1 MATLLGRRC
10 PSMARRGALMAA
22 RSWEAQRRGGVVMS
36 SLGSSSWS
44 SPSCRCGGYVAPGT
58 AACPQCGSIVDKR
71 LFDEQAQAERE
82 ERALRL
88 KNLEFRVVSQP
99 PARPSREATSPI
111 AATMLRDLESKFE
124 GLRLEAEK
132 LLAAIQPIAAPQPA
146 PAPAAERDAAL
157 VAQMKAWHLDPG
169 LDLEESMDWLR
180 GQSFGVDLWTSPKR
194 SGGAMWRCRHR
205 RDHGGGLRL
214 EAETYD
220 GTAWGAV
227 AKAMVA
233 GFEQGLIE

>member
-1 MATLLGRRC
+1 MPGRRC
-10 PSMARRGALMAA
+10 SGMARHGALMAA

-36 SLGSSSWS
+36 SLGSRSWS
-44 SPSCRCGGYVAPGT
+44 SPACRCGSFVAPGIAT
-58 AACPQCGSIVDKR
+58 CPQCGSIVDKR
-71 LFDEQAQAERE
+71 LFDEQARAERE
-82 ERALRL
+82 EQALRL
-88 KNLEFRVVSQP
+88 KSLEFRAVSQP
-99 PARPSREATSPI
+99 PAHPAREAASPSV
-111 AATMLRDLESKFE
+111 ASVARELEL
-124 GLRLEAEK
+124 GAQALRLEAEK

-233 GFEQGLIE
+233 GFEQGLIEWTT